1 MSFTL
6 NGDNQVRELE
16 SERTYNVRDG
26 WKTVRRYRGTKE
38 AVQLFIPTLLVD
50 GVAIRVIP
58 DDGPL
63 ATVEAFYDNAQ
74 DGSNQTLDAQIV
86 TTWSVA
92 SNEIE
97 QSIIET
103 DAFDALNDDSRLAI
117 REFLSGDIK
126 YNAAAYRSQRP
137 QSDVFLDAIAL
148 GKTTL
153 SVSQISLRRTR
164 VISGFDSALTF
175 LSNANKVYS
184 RAQLIAA
191 FAPPSG
197 VQSEMPAN
205 GEWLARNGIKEQQ
218 ANGKWVLTQEWWHG
232 LKISSL
238 YPRVT

>member
-103 DAFDALNDDSRLAI
+103 DAFDALNDDSQLAI
-117 REFLSGDIK
+117 REYLSGDITHGE
-126 YNAAAYRSQRP
+126 AVGRTETPAG
-137 QSDVFLDAIAL
+137 DIFLDSIAS
-148 GKTTL
+148 GKTTIAI
-153 SVSQISLRRTR
+153 SQIVLRRTR

-184 RAQLIAA
+184 RAQLIST

-197 VQSEMPAN
+197 VQSEMPSS
-205 GEWLARNGIKEQQ
+205 GEWLARNGNKEQQ
-218 ANGKWVLTQEWWHG
+218 SNGKWVLTQEWWHG
-232 LKISSL
+232 ERISSL